1 MRRPRRE
8 RRPTLN
14 DPTESIHRLEEKI
27 AYLERHVT
35 AQDMAMLEMSDALKR
50 VSRELK
56 TLREREAGGGA
67 GGGGEESAAEER
79 PPHY

>member
-1 MRRPRRE
+1 M
-8 RRPTLN
+8 N

-35 AQDMAMLEMSDALKR
+35 EQDKAMLEMADAIKR